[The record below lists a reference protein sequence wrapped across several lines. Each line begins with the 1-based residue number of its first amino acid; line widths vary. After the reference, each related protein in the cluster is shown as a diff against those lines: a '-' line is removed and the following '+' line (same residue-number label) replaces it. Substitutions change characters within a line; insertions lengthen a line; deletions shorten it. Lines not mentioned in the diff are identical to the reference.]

1 MMQARGVFG
10 RVLFELSFQGKERA
24 DAIQGRVSDFAR
36 HRLDGILSGCL
47 ARVISDQDVLAFE
60 KVELDLGRIAGD
72 ALEQELASGIDDCL
86 RDWLSH
92 AVPLRRQPEW
102 EIARDESR
110 NPVGAPL
117 AQTKQGRFATVLAAG
132 AGMNSAP
139 NEKAPA

>member
-36 HRLDGILSGCL
+36 HRLDAVLSGCL

-60 KVELDLGRIAGD
+60 KVELDLGRIVGD

-86 RDWLSH
+86 RDWLAR
-92 AVPLRRQPEW
+92 AVPLRRQQERG
-102 EIARDESR
+102 IARAES
-110 NPVGAPL
+110 NTTIDAASI
-117 AQTKQGRFATVLAAG
+117 AQAKE
-132 AGMNSAP
+132 S
-139 NEKAPA
+139 